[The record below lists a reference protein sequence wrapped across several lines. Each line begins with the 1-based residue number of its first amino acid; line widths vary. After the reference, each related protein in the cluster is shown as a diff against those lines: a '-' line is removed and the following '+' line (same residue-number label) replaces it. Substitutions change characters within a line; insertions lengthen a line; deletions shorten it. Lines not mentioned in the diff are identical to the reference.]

1 MARQGELNVLGRLNG
16 LNDTRVDPIQVLDQV
31 RRLAVEQLGA
41 IPGALYAHLDHY
53 VHDVVSRK
61 DDDPRVLRN
70 EQGMVRVLQQHAATR
85 LMRFRE
91 RLARGFE
98 EFRSL
103 NSVALGSQPLGLVGD
118 HQIEFYLDGQR
129 LSELL
134 AQRYARPLKMLDGR
148 FEAVAMA
155 IGIPAG
161 ANPIGPA
168 RLIDALIDCFSDIE
182 LTDGL
187 RRELFR
193 HFEQELTR
201 VLGDLYA
208 RANAILASSGYGAF
222 DPEAKL
228 PPERKPEPPAYGRG
242 VDEKTRTTGTPGAT
256 PSAAAPVTPLPTAAS
271 PAPAT
276 APSFPLNPPART
288 GAATAGSRPL
298 SLSPALNE
306 LRSLLHQWREGAA
319 RAQGPQTAQAGS
331 QAAERRELKIEEV
344 VSVLSLLQPEP
355 PDTFARALAG
365 SGRLNAAIRE
375 HLSDGARRLGIDPD
389 QAALSE
395 QEEDA
400 VDLVALLF
408 EQLFRSHTLLDRARR
423 LYARLVLPYV
433 KVAMLDEGM
442 FVSSEHPARRL
453 LDAIT
458 EACEGNTAT
467 TPQERELLERASH
480 AAQKV
485 ASEYRQ
491 DLAIFEAAYQ
501 ELDALLRQQRRRVQ
515 LQEERAAQSI
525 FGRER
530 LARARTQ
537 ADDIVRARLAAQP
550 LTEAVAQFLI
560 GPWRHYLVQVL
571 VRDVSA
577 DRQAEALRLGEGLAL
592 ADGYAAQLNPRVAD
606 QLLALMPLMNKCLG
620 STGLDDT
627 AGQHEL
633 ARLVHALAFPDMPR
647 AFHALPPREDFEDD
661 GEERGLWLVGG
672 RDTIAHDPE
681 LAERMR
687 RLQPG
692 DWLRIRNAQGDL
704 VAAKVAWLSPLTG
717 RLLLVDRR
725 GTRVTIASVEELAVL
740 AAEGRLVLAED
751 ARPFDEA
758 MRRVRDAL
766 AHGMPVAG

>member
-1 MARQGELNVLGRLNG
+1 MLGRLHG
-16 LNDTRVDPIQVLDQV
+16 LNDTRVDPVQVLDQV
-31 RRLAVEQLGA
+31 RRLAVEQLGS

-53 VHDVVSRK
+53 VHDIVSRK
-61 DDDPRVLRN
+61 DDDPRLLRN

-103 NSVALGSQPLGLVGD
+103 TSATLGSQPLGLVGD

-129 LSELL
+129 LSETLG
-134 AQRYARPLKMLDGR
+134 QRYARPLKMLDGR
-148 FEAVAMA
+148 FEAVATA

-168 RLIDALIDCFSDIE
+168 RLVDALIDCFSDVE
-182 LTDGL
+182 LTEGL

-222 DPEAKL
+222 VDPATL
-228 PPERKPEPPAYGRG
+228 PPPERKPEPPAYGRD
-242 VDEKTRTTGTPGAT
+242 VDEKKRAPGVQ
-256 PSAAAPVTPLPTAAS
+256 PVPAPQAPT
-271 PAPAT
+271 PAPASSAFSPGPT
-276 APSFPLNPPART
+276 PAPVQPAAP
-288 GAATAGSRPL
+288 GAGARPL
-298 SLSPALNE
+298 SLSPALQE

-319 RAQGPQTAQAGS
+319 RAGGARAGGAGAP
-331 QAAERRELKIEEV
+331 AAADRRELKVEEV

-365 SGRLNAAIRE
+365 AGRLNAAIRE
-375 HLSDGARRLGIDPD
+375 HLADGARRLGIDPD
-389 QAALSE
+389 QAVLSE

-433 KVAMLDEGM
+433 KVAMLDERM

-458 EACEGNTAT
+458 EACEGNAAT
-467 TPQERELLERASH
+467 TPQERELLDRASH

-515 LQEERAAQSI
+515 LQEERAAQAI

-530 LARARTQ
+530 LGRARAQ

-592 ADGYAAQLNPRVAD
+592 ADGYAAQLSPRVAD
-606 QLLALMPLMNKCLG
+606 QLLTLLPLMNKCLG

-633 ARLVHALAFPDMPR
+633 ARLVQALAFPDTPR
-647 AFHALPPREDFEDD
+647 AYHALPPRENLDED
-661 GEERGLWLVGG
+661 GEERGLWLAGG
-672 RDTIAHDPE
+672 RDTIVHDPE
-681 LAERMR
+681 IAERMR

-704 VAAKVAWLSPLTG
+704 IAAKVAWLSPLTG

-725 GTRVTIASVEELAVL
+725 GTRVTIASPEELAVL

-766 AHGMPVAG
+766 AHGIPAPG